1 MKLLLRQSSLQVK
14 ELMLVRLL
22 LVNCSSL
29 HLIVRLLRRKYI
41 LTLQLIITQEVQQ
54 IVQVLLNIMVVG
66 KHCQELGF
74 SMVVVILN
82 LEYLHFMD

>member
-1 MKLLLRQSSLQVK
+1 
-14 ELMLVRLL
+14 MLIEKNNGDLD
-22 LVNCSSL
+22 NNNG
-29 HLIVRLLRRKYI
+29 LIQFLRKYI

-54 IVQVLLNIMVVG
+54 IVQVLLNIMVVL

-74 SMVVVILN
+74 SIVVVILH